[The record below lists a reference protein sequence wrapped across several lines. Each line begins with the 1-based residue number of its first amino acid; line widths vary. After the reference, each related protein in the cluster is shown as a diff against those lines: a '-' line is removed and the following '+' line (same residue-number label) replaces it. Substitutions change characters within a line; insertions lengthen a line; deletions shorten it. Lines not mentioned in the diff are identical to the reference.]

1 MSFTG
6 SDAERLY
13 TARQLQLWRATDGT
27 DCRTDDERRAAEVAG
42 HVINDRLRT
51 AESLRE
57 CGRAAVFP
65 WVDAFRGYAE
75 RDGWT
80 I

>member
-1 MSFTG
+1 MSFIG

-13 TARQLQLWRATDGT
+13 VARQLQLWRATGGE
-27 DCRTDDERRAAEVAG
+27 DCRTEGERQAAEVAG
-42 HVINDRLRT
+42 SVIENRMRT
-51 AESLRE
+51 AEDLRG
-57 CGRAAVFP
+57 CGRAAIFP